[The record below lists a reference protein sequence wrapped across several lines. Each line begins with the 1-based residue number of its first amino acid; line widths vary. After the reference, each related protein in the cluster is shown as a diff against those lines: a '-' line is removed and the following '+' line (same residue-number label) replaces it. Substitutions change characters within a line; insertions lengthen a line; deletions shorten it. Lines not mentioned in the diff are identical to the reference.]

1 MREAHRLPESGRF
14 VEADSRGV
22 KYRKPRND
30 GRFRRARPSEYSVHA
45 SSVRTSRHMGMRGA
59 DAKKPEAHVGTLD
72 VPAGRDYCVTMRN
85 ITVSV
90 DDETYRQARIKAA
103 ERETSVSALV
113 REFLTDLATE
123 GGESERLLQQE
134 RALRARVTNFSASDR
149 LSRNEVHDRR
159 R

>member
-1 MREAHRLPESGRF
+1 M
-14 VEADSRGV
+14 
-22 KYRKPRND
+22 K
-30 GRFRRARPSEYSVHA
+30 
-45 SSVRTSRHMGMRGA
+45 
-59 DAKKPEAHVGTLD
+59 
-72 VPAGRDYCVTMRN
+72 N

-90 DDETYRQARIKAA
+90 DDDTYRQARIQAA